1 MRGNN
6 DQNNNKLAKI
16 RQIKQQPIDKEKK
29 LDAYINLLQ
38 MLQQRNIK
46 KNLSTIK
53 EVPEEYQQSAYLNKS
68 KIYDM
73 NINHSKE
80 NIDEYKPVK
89 NHYKIEAKPKIY
101 TTSDIEGRVDLLILF
116 LIDCKY
122 IPESKFGRSELK
134 LLRNKLPKDYTER
147 DFQYLEGIIRKT
159 TEYLTKRNIYNVKVR
174 KPLKNP
180 TKIVLVGDLFGNR
193 PLCYKV
199 NKNGK
204 TIVNLKE
211 NDRGGITLSG
221 AKEENDFNYQ
231 KIISMNQAI
240 SDICTLLA
248 YDKNVYLIGGNHE
261 VYGSYSKCHSYRI
274 DSFYRNDTGLE
285 NDEKEIK
292 HLNKDGNE
300 LDDIKKHFIERLN
313 FIEKPLLQY
322 KSFDIGKKKF
332 LFKHTPFLESQEDL
346 NYMCNEKPQQLFYDQ
361 FFADKTELMDFEED
375 FIMEKHTSDFITN
388 GELKNNNV
396 VLVYGHTSSASK
408 NQQTFNQN
416 NALCVD
422 CNIFEQKE
430 QEKCRKNVNFFEI
443 LDNGK
448 IKERNFYTKEII
460 NEFKPSKKEK
470 HKEHNKEIKNNKKEH
485 KKKYFIPTCAPT
497 CALTGD
503 AYKQAIAKKINAEY
517 AKNNTT
523 TTNLPIIKM

>member
-1 MRGNN
+1 MR
-6 DQNNNKLAKI
+6 NNNLNNGKI
-16 RQIKQQPIDKEKK
+16 EAIKRTKQQLIDKAKK

-38 MLQQRNIK
+38 MLQQRNVK

-53 EVPEEYQQSAYLNKS
+53 EVPEEYQPSAYLNKS
-68 KIYDM
+68 KISDM
-73 NINHSKE
+73 NINQSKE
-80 NIDEYKPVK
+80 KKEEYKHIK
-89 NHYKIEAKPKIY
+89 NNYKIAEKPKIY

-122 IPESKFGRSELK
+122 IPETKFGRSELK

-147 DFQYLEGIIRKT
+147 DFKHLEEIIRKT
-159 TEYLTKRNIYNVKVR
+159 TEYLIKRNVSNAKSR
-174 KPLKNP
+174 KPLKNQS
-180 TKIVLVGDLFGNR
+180 KIVLVGDLFGNR
-193 PLCYKV
+193 PLCHKV

-204 TIVNLKE
+204 TIVDIPE
-211 NDRGGITLSG
+211 DGSRGDMQLSG
-221 AKEENDFNYQ
+221 TKEENDFNYQ
-231 KIISMNQAI
+231 KIISMNQAV

-261 VYGSYSKCHSYRI
+261 VFGSYTKCNSYYI
-274 DSFYRNDTGLE
+274 DSFFRIDTDID
-285 NDEKEIK
+285 NIKKAIK
-292 HLNKDGNE
+292 HLKKDGNA
-300 LDDIKKHFIERLN
+300 LDDIKANFIKRLN
-313 FIEKPLLQY
+313 NIGKPLLQY

-346 NYMCNEKPQQLFYDQ
+346 DYMCNEKPQQQLFYDQ
-361 FFADKTELMDFEED
+361 FFADKTELTKFEED
-375 FIMEKHTSDFITN
+375 FIMQKKTSDFITN
-388 GELKNNNV
+388 GNLKNNDV
-396 VLVYGHTSSASK
+396 VLVYGHTSHASE
-408 NQQTFNQN
+408 NQQTFDKN

-422 CNIFEQKE
+422 CNIFEQTE
-430 QEKCRKNVNFFEI
+430 QEECKQNVNYFEI

-470 HKEHNKEIKNNKKEH
+470 HNEQNKDKRKKH

-503 AYKQAIAKKINAEY
+503 EYKQAIAKKINAEY